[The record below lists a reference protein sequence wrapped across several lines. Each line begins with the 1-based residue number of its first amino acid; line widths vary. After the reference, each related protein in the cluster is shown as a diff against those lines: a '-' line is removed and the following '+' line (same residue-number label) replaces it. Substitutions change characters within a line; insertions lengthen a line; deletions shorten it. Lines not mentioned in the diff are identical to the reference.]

1 TSHQLPSYISA
12 MSSRRVPLE
21 KRQRTETSCDKCKVR
36 KQKCQKPRGEET
48 CTYCA
53 DHNIKCVTS
62 QARKTRLYGSVEG
75 LSMRLALLEG
85 LVKGLLPEA
94 DLSSIPEMQALGQ
107 RLGIP
112 LPLPEEGLPRKSDS
126 DTKPEEESTARPDQQ
141 GQMQYIGRNSSF
153 FFHLQLRAL
162 LQHRYTPQRFVMM
175 GGSEQNSN
183 SSRASDRMT
192 DPERLLLSSTDP
204 AALPVLVDCFFRGI
218 HPDFPVIHE
227 PSFRESFQTWLVSPS
242 SMDHSWL
249 CSLCCIFLL
258 ARRICPVYVSTDQEA
273 RWGSQV
279 QQFLPRVL
287 LTSSVSAIQALLLA
301 ALHLHHT
308 SHRDACWSLTGTAV
322 RIGFAIGL
330 HRDSIRSIQTPIPKE
345 FRKQLW
351 WVLFA
356 FEQMQ
361 VSSHDRP
368 GAINE
373 DYSVQS
379 PQLSMT
385 GMAGQ
390 HPQDYFV
397 WFASLT
403 RLFARA
409 CRLPRDIG
417 DTALEGLL
425 SPTARLLR
433 DLARWD
439 SSLPSH
445 LSIRNM
451 EEPPQSLQRAV
462 LLLHANKSY
471 VVTLVC
477 RSALLF
483 RAKVTSENA
492 AKTLPVT
499 TMSMSAQCVESGR
512 SLCHVLLKLE
522 KIRKFNAV
530 SWWDC
535 YYAFSSALVL
545 VLDVFCDVMQK
556 SRTSTS
562 ESQILLKQLA
572 ATMSRQIGNQ
582 MMPGSL
588 RKWAEIT
595 IELNTI
601 IEEFVSMGAPWQ
613 RPRQV
618 PTQAMQANIS
628 AAGHMLAFCGFD
640 ELSTYGGSYPII
652 DEVRSPRY
660 VVDASPGPS
669 DQGAAPQQSIIHN
682 MEDGHMWQALNWDD
696 IGAMFWHDHPP
707 IFS

>member
-1 TSHQLPSYISA
+1 

-21 KRQRTETSCDKCKVR
+21 KRQRTETSCDKCKLR

-53 DHNIKCVTS
+53 DHNIKCVTT

-94 DLSSIPEMQALGQ
+94 DLSSISEMQALGQ

-112 LPLPEEGLPRKSDS
+112 LPSPEEGLPGKSGS
-126 DTKPEEESTARPDQQ
+126 NAKPEEESTARPDQQ

-153 FFHLQLRAL
+153 LFHLQLRTL
-162 LQHRYTPQRFVMM
+162 LQHRYTPQRFVLM
-175 GGSEQNSN
+175 GGSEQNSDL
-183 SSRASDRMT
+183 SRAADRMA
-192 DPERLLLSSTDP
+192 DPDRLLLSSTDP
-204 AALPVLVDCFFRGI
+204 TTLPVLVDCFFRGI

-227 PSFRESFQTWLVSPS
+227 SSFRESFQTWLVSPS
-242 SMDHSWL
+242 SVDHSWL

-273 RWGSQV
+273 RWWSQV

-308 SHRDACWSLTGTAV
+308 NHRDACWSLTGTAV
-322 RIGFAIGL
+322 RIAFAIGL
-330 HRDSIRSIQTPIPKE
+330 HRDSIRSIQTPTLKE

-373 DYSVQS
+373 DYFVQS

-390 HPQDYFV
+390 NPQDYFI

-403 RLFARA
+403 RMFARA

-417 DTALEGLL
+417 NTALEGLL

-445 LSIRNM
+445 LSIPNM
-451 EEPPQSLQRAV
+451 EAQPQSFQRAV
-462 LLLHANKSY
+462 LLLHANKHY

-483 RAKVTSENA
+483 RAKVTSEDGS
-492 AKTLPVT
+492 KTLPVT
-499 TMSMSAQCVESGR
+499 TMSMSAQCVDSGR
-512 SLCHVLLKLE
+512 SLCHIVLKLE
-522 KIRKFNAV
+522 KIRSFNAV

-545 VLDVFCDVMQK
+545 VLDVFCDVVQRP
-556 SRTSTS
+556 RTSTS
-562 ESQILLKQLA
+562 ESQMLLKQLA
-572 ATMSRQIGNQ
+572 ATMSRQTKNQ

-601 IEEFVSMGAPWQ
+601 IEEFVSMGATWQ
-613 RPRQV
+613 GPRQV
-618 PTQAMQANIS
+618 PTQAMQANNS
-628 AAGHMLAFCGFD
+628 AAEPVLAFCGFD
-640 ELSTYGGSYPII
+640 ELSTYGNSYPII
-652 DEVRSPRY
+652 DEVRSPGY
-660 VVDASPGPS
+660 MVDTSPGAS
-669 DQGAAPQQSIIHN
+669 NQGAVPQETFMHN
-682 MEDGHMWQALNWDD
+682 PGHGHMWQGLNWDD
-696 IGAMFWHDHPP
+696 IGAMFLHDHPP